1 MNKRIIFAVLF
12 VVVILL
18 IAVLV
23 LEIGRSGGG
32 DTKVNVRADNQGR
45 EQVSTDGA
53 VINVDKEIE
62 RTKHLQ
68 PGRKEIMDGMI
79 EGGLAS
85 RIENPSGSPFIYV
98 MEPFYLL
105 SADEQSSLLNVI
117 LYYYMTE
124 DRVSDVLTI
133 FSEES
138 GQEIGTY
145 TLSGLH
151 MAE

>member
-1 MNKRIIFAVLF
+1 MNNRIVFAVLF

-18 IAVLV
+18 IAVFV

-32 DTKVNVRADNQGR
+32 DTEANVRADNQGR
-45 EQVSTDGA
+45 EQVSTEGA
-53 VINVDKEIE
+53 VINVDEEIK

-68 PGRKEIMDGMI
+68 EGRKEIIDGMI

-85 RIENPSGSPFIYV
+85 RIENPAGSPFIYV
-98 MEPFYLL
+98 LEPFYLL

-124 DRVSDVLTI
+124 DRSSDVLTI
-133 FSEES
+133 FSEET

-145 TLSGLH
+145 TPSGLL
-151 MAE
+151 MRE

>member
-1 MNKRIIFAVLF
+1 MNKNFIYAALLVAAIGLIGVYVLDIRMSEE
-12 VVVILL
+12 V
-18 IAVLV
+18 
-23 LEIGRSGGG
+23 
-32 DTKVNVRADNQGR
+32 DTQVN
-45 EQVSTDGA
+45 VSTDNRASEQASTGGG
-53 VINVDKEIE
+53 VINVDEEIE

-68 PGRKEIMDGMI
+68 TGRKEIMDGMV

-105 SADEQSSLLNVI
+105 STDEQVSLLNVI

-124 DRVSDVLTI
+124 DRDSDVLTI
-133 FSEES
+133 FSDET

-145 TLSGLH
+145 TPSGLL
-151 MAE
+151 MGE

>member
-1 MNKRIIFAVLF
+1 MNKNFTYAA
-12 VVVILL
+12 LL
-18 IAVLV
+18 IVAIGLIGIYVLDIRKS
-23 LEIGRSGGG
+23 EDA
-32 DTKVNVRADNQGR
+32 DTQVNVSSDNLQN
-45 EQVSTDGA
+45 EQASTEGD
-53 VINVDKEIE
+53 VINVDEEIE

-68 PGRKEIMDGMI
+68 AGRKEIMDGML

-105 SADEQSSLLNVI
+105 STDEQVSLLNVI

-124 DRVSDVLTI
+124 DRDSDVLTI
-133 FSEES
+133 FSDET

-145 TLSGLH
+145 TPSGLL
-151 MAE
+151 MGE

>member
-1 MNKRIIFAVLF
+1 MNKNFTYAALLI
-12 VVVILL
+12 VVIGL
-18 IAVLV
+18 IGIYVLDIRMSDEV
-23 LEIGRSGGG
+23 S
-32 DTKVNVRADNQGR
+32 TQVNVGDDNLQN
-45 EQVSTDGA
+45 EQASTEGD
-53 VINVDKEIE
+53 VINVDEEIE

-68 PGRKEIMDGMI
+68 AGRKEIMDGML

-105 SADEQSSLLNVI
+105 STDEQVSLLNVI

-124 DRVSDVLTI
+124 DRYSDVLTI
-133 FSEES
+133 FSDET

-145 TLSGLH
+145 TPSGLL
-151 MAE
+151 MGE